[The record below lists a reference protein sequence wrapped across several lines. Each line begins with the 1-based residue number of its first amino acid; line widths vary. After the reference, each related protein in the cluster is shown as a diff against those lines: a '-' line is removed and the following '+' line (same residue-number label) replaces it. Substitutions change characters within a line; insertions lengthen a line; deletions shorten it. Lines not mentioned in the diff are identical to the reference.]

1 LRTLSLALSLAV
13 ALMGAA
19 LAFTLP
25 HTQPQTRERS
35 TELATKLQQR
45 GLRAGSPI
53 LIRIFKGES
62 ELEVWMENDGRFELF
77 ATYPICLWSGRLGPK
92 EHEGDRQ
99 APEGFYT
106 VGAAQLHQSE
116 RHPHSLNI
124 GFPNA
129 FDRSLGRT
137 GSLILVHG
145 GCSSIGCFA
154 MTDAVMDEIYGLAEQ
169 ALANGQPEIQLEIFP
184 FRMGDEDM
192 ARHTASKWHDFWSNL
207 KEGYDAFER
216 THLPPRV
223 TACGGRYLFSDQL
236 ALSKPEDEAADA
248 RCQTSPAVVAWRAPP
263 APRHIK
269 RHVASSRAFTRGARH
284 HVGDGHGRG
293 STRIH
298 LAHNSRRASSGG
310 QLRVR

>member
-1 LRTLSLALSLAV
+1 
-13 ALMGAA
+13 MGAA
-19 LAFTLP
+19 LAFALP
-25 HTQPQTRERS
+25 RPASPTHITSRTHEQS
-35 TELATKLQQR
+35 TELGTKLQQR
-45 GLRAGSPI
+45 GLHAGNPI

-62 ELEVWMENDGRFELF
+62 ELEIWIENDGRFELF
-77 ATYPICLWSGRLGPK
+77 ATYPICLWSGTLGPK
-92 EHEGDRQ
+92 VREGDRQ

-106 VGAAQLHQSE
+106 VGAAQLRRSE

-129 FDRSLGRT
+129 LDRSLGRT

-154 MTDAVMDEIYGLAEQ
+154 MTDAVMDEIYTLAEQ
-169 ALANGQPEIQLEIFP
+169 ALANGQPDIQMEIFP
-184 FRMGDEDM
+184 FRMGDEEM
-192 ARHTASKWHDFWSNL
+192 ARHATSKWHAFWSNL

-223 TACGGRYLFSDQL
+223 AACGGRYLFSDQP
-236 ALSKPEDEAADA
+236 ALSNSEEEAAEA
-248 RCQTSPAVVAWRAPP
+248 SCQTTPTVAAWRAPA

-269 RHVASSRAFTRGARH
+269 RHMASSRAFAHGTRH
-284 HVGDGHGRG
+284 HVGDGHGHG
-293 STRIH
+293 SARVR